1 MKARPFHF
9 GLILGLIVLGGC
21 AGKPGKTVPD
31 QAPLGPEF
39 RPKKV
44 YALEMKQAWD
54 VTLKALKQEGIP
66 LAIANKDIWVI
77 QTDYQNLSFWERNK
91 CDIRFSQEPQR
102 NTYIFVH
109 CQYEGRNNVT
119 EPFRDFTYSAPRKAM
134 KAEEEI
140 YRKLEPHILSFE
152 RAFPAQEEVSAKP
165 GVPYAPAQISG
176 KAAPK
181 AEAESPATPPRAVA
195 SLPAVEGKATAVF
208 PPSPPA
214 PVSDKAQAAGRAVPP
229 AESKEGSAASIPV
242 VIQKK
247 SEIKEETLSAPLM
260 TVGPTN
266 VRMAPSAQSNIS
278 AVLDKGE
285 RVEKTGESGSWT
297 RIKLSTGEEG
307 WVFTDLLKPATSE
320 PSSALPAP
328 VIQPPSQAK
337 PGKAKQGLSGKT
349 EKPAPETVDRPTQE
363 IFMTREIA
371 KMWAEPD
378 SKSKVLL
385 VLKKGRKV
393 EKLGESGE
401 FTKVRLSWG
410 DSGWVLTRFLQPA
423 P

>member
-1 MKARPFHF
+1 
-9 GLILGLIVLGGC
+9 
-21 AGKPGKTVPD
+21 
-31 QAPLGPEF
+31 
-39 RPKKV
+39 
-44 YALEMKQAWD
+44 
-54 VTLKALKQEGIP
+54 
-66 LAIANKDIWVI
+66 
-77 QTDYQNLSFWERNK
+77 
-91 CDIRFSQEPQR
+91 
-102 NTYIFVH
+102 
-109 CQYEGRNNVT
+109 
-119 EPFRDFTYSAPRKAM
+119 M

-165 GVPYAPAQISG
+165 GVPMLCSDSG

-260 TVGPTN
+260 TVRSTN

-278 AVLDKGE
+278 AVLDKGSGLKRPGSQGVGPGSSCPPE
-285 RVEKTGESGSWT
+285 RMVGSSRPSKAGHLRAFFSATRTGH
-297 RIKLSTGEEG
+297 
-307 WVFTDLLKPATSE
+307 PASF
-320 PSSALPAP
+320 
-328 VIQPPSQAK
+328 QAK

-349 EKPAPETVDRPTQE
+349 EKPAPETVTGQP
-363 IFMTREIA
+363 
-371 KMWAEPD
+371 K
-378 SKSKVLL
+378 KSL
-385 VLKKGRKV
+385 
-393 EKLGESGE
+393 
-401 FTKVRLSWG
+401 
-410 DSGWVLTRFLQPA
+410 
-423 P
+423 